1 MAQQWQRGRRTKDIF
16 LSPSEFKDVSRTWRE
31 LQRNSP
37 FLAQLIVEGLSR
49 KQIAA
54 RLKWSTQSLSYV
66 LKEYRIGLDK
76 TEAYKRIY
84 KGVEEYQLN
93 RSTS

>member
-1 MAQQWQRGRRTKDIF
+1 MGQTWQRGRRTKDVY
-16 LSPSEFKDVSRTWRE
+16 LTPAEFKEVSRTFRE

-37 FLAQLIVEGLSR
+37 FLAQLIVEGLCR

-54 RLKWSTQSLSYV
+54 RLKWSTQSLAYV

-76 TEAYKRIY
+76 AEVYKRIY
-84 KGVEEYQLN
+84 RGVEEYQLN